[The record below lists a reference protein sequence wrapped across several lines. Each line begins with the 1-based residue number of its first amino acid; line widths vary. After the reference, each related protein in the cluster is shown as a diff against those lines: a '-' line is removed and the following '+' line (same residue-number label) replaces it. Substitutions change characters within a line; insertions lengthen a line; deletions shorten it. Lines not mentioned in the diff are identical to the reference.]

1 MSRGTLERFAPL
13 TGIVF
18 VVLVVI
24 AFAVGGETPD
34 VDDSTR
40 KVVDFWTENDGEQ
53 IAAAI
58 LGAWASVFLVWFG
71 GSLRATLRRAEGE
84 PGRFSAISFGGFLT
98 MAIGLNAFGGMGFAA
113 ADTAGDVPPAVTQTL
128 SVLDS
133 DFFFILAAG
142 SFLALTASGIAI
154 VARGGLAPW
163 LGYLAIVLGI
173 ASLTPVGFFAF
184 LAGGIWILV
193 ASVLLFM
200 GERTPAAG
208 RQATG

>member
-58 LGAWASVFLVWFG
+58 LDRL
-71 GSLRATLRRAEGE
+71 
-84 PGRFSAISFGGFLT
+84 
-98 MAIGLNAFGGMGFAA
+98 
-113 ADTAGDVPPAVTQTL
+113 
-128 SVLDS
+128 
-133 DFFFILAAG
+133 
-142 SFLALTASGIAI
+142 
-154 VARGGLAPW
+154 
-163 LGYLAIVLGI
+163 
-173 ASLTPVGFFAF
+173 
-184 LAGGIWILV
+184 
-193 ASVLLFM
+193 
-200 GERTPAAG
+200 
-208 RQATG
+208 